1 MTRCST
7 LIPTVISVFNQP
19 LITAPSISTK
29 TTPTFSTSQQ
39 QTQAG
44 IKALSNSQSASQ
56 ILTTLGHLPTSTQ
69 PMQTVNTESTKPYR
83 SPLTSRDCHGRR
95 TGGTPYLTLET
106 GTSDREILYSGGSGS
121 STLSFLYT
129 VTAGDQSDDL
139 DVYSTT
145 ALSSN
150 GGTIRDSAGND
161 ADLTLIA
168 PGNNN
173 SLSSNKEV
181 IVDGIAPILSSPP
194 PINVN
199 ENASNNLEL
208 HDFDDLSGGDTDETG
223 DALTYSIQSG
233 NSDNI
238 FGIDANTGKLIIEN
252 NSLLDYSNAATHSLI
267 IQASDGSN
275 TASTTAT
282 IYVND
287 INNNPV
293 AVNDSIN
300 LNENATAEQT
310 SAVNGVLSNDFDS
323 DGDSITLESFRTGI
337 ESGSGS
343 FGILGSAREGNYG
356 SLTLSGDG
364 TFSYIADLAA
374 ADALAEGVT
383 ATDAFTY
390 SVSDGKGGDTGEIIF
405 TITGVN
411 DAPYIVDAI
420 GKKKY
425 TEGQGATIIIDGSLT
440 VKDLDDSTIESAT
453 VTISTGYEPTED
465 VLGFSNTSEISGSWN
480 AASGQLSLSGT
491 ASRSAYAAA
500 LATVTYH
507 NSDDANPVL
516 GHRTVSWQ
524 INDGS
529 AASNTALSIIDV
541 GGINDSPESQNDAGS
556 VDAGSSLN
564 ILAGSGLLIND
575 SDPESDDLTI
585 SDVRTGS
592 ESQSG
597 TDGSIGTALT
607 GDYGQLTVNADG
619 SYAYSAN
626 QAAADALAEGAT
638 ALDVFT
644 YTLSDGVDNDLG
656 ELTITITGTNNAPS
670 GSDDSKQVNEN
681 ELININAISGVLIN
695 DTDVDGDSLTITAVQ
710 KTSQTRLFSTTLAP
724 TSGAYGLLTLNSNGS
739 YSYDANQSAT
749 DALNE
754 GDLALD
760 LFTYTLSDNKTT
772 SLANLEIIVTGV
784 NDLPAL
790 TTPPQATISEVE
802 GSNETESSGLTG
814 TFSATDADSDAHFE
828 YGILGGSAVDH
839 GSRLTGTYGTLEI
852 DAFTGEYVYTP
863 NESSI
868 EALNDGDLVSDQFRI
883 CVSDTM
889 ALDNADFEV
898 LIRGASENPSAEP
911 TPNPT
916 PEPSPAPTPTP
927 TPSAEPISAPN
938 LEVSAPPE
946 GANVDCLISRATTN
960 RGLNI
965 IGSPCQDIIKGQKN
979 DDVLLGRSGD
989 DHLTGKP
996 GKDLLRGGQ
1005 GDDTLRGG
1013 KGADKLTGHK
1023 GHDLLIGQQG
1033 NDLIRGRSGDD
1044 TIKGGQGDDTIKGGR
1059 GADLI
1064 HLSHGQ
1070 DQILDFKPRQ
1080 GDRLIAKNLF
1090 SFEATELDGNLI
1102 LSDIENNTQITLHN
1116 ISLITAL
1123 AAQPELFS

>member
-1 MTRCST
+1 M
-7 LIPTVISVFNQP
+7 
-19 LITAPSISTK
+19 
-29 TTPTFSTSQQ
+29 
-39 QTQAG
+39 
-44 IKALSNSQSASQ
+44 
-56 ILTTLGHLPTSTQ
+56 
-69 PMQTVNTESTKPYR
+69 
-83 SPLTSRDCHGRR
+83 
-95 TGGTPYLTLET
+95 
-106 GTSDREILYSGGSGS
+106 
-121 STLSFLYT
+121 
-129 VTAGDQSDDL
+129 
-139 DVYSTT
+139 
-145 ALSSN
+145 
-150 GGTIRDSAGND
+150 
-161 ADLTLIA
+161 
-168 PGNNN
+168 
-173 SLSSNKEV
+173 
-181 IVDGIAPILSSPP
+181 
-194 PINVN
+194 
-199 ENASNNLEL
+199 
-208 HDFDDLSGGDTDETG
+208 
-223 DALTYSIQSG
+223 
-233 NSDNI
+233 
-238 FGIDANTGKLIIEN
+238 
-252 NSLLDYSNAATHSLI
+252 LDYSNAATHSLT

-323 DGDSITLESFRTGI
+323 DGDSITIESFRTGL

-343 FGILGSAREGNYG
+343 FGILDSVREGNYG

-364 TFSYIADLAA
+364 TFSYIADLAE

-710 KTSQTRLFSTTLAP
+710 KTSQTRLSSTTLAP
-724 TSGAYGLLTLNSNGS
+724 TSGTYGLLTLNSR
-739 YSYDANQSAT
+739 
-749 DALNE
+749 
-754 GDLALD
+754 
-760 LFTYTLSDNKTT
+760 F
-772 SLANLEIIVTGV
+772 
-784 NDLPAL
+784 
-790 TTPPQATISEVE
+790 
-802 GSNETESSGLTG
+802 
-814 TFSATDADSDAHFE
+814 
-828 YGILGGSAVDH
+828 
-839 GSRLTGTYGTLEI
+839 
-852 DAFTGEYVYTP
+852 
-863 NESSI
+863 
-868 EALNDGDLVSDQFRI
+868 
-883 CVSDTM
+883 
-889 ALDNADFEV
+889 
-898 LIRGASENPSAEP
+898 
-911 TPNPT
+911 
-916 PEPSPAPTPTP
+916 
-927 TPSAEPISAPN
+927 
-938 LEVSAPPE
+938 
-946 GANVDCLISRATTN
+946 
-960 RGLNI
+960 
-965 IGSPCQDIIKGQKN
+965 
-979 DDVLLGRSGD
+979 LL
-989 DHLTGKP
+989 L
-996 GKDLLRGGQ
+996 
-1005 GDDTLRGG
+1005 
-1013 KGADKLTGHK
+1013 
-1023 GHDLLIGQQG
+1023 
-1033 NDLIRGRSGDD
+1033 
-1044 TIKGGQGDDTIKGGR
+1044 
-1059 GADLI
+1059 
-1064 HLSHGQ
+1064 
-1070 DQILDFKPRQ
+1070 
-1080 GDRLIAKNLF
+1080 
-1090 SFEATELDGNLI
+1090 
-1102 LSDIENNTQITLHN
+1102 
-1116 ISLITAL
+1116 
-1123 AAQPELFS
+1123 